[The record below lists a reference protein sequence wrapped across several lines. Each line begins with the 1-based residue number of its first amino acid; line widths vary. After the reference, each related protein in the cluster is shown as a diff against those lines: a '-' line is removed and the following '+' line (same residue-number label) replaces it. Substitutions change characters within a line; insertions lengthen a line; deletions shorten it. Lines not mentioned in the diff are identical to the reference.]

1 MVILVCIHGQDVVQL
16 LLYKHVVTKSGDK
29 QILYLKQR
37 QMSLHCIV
45 SIFVSD
51 WTSTVR
57 EYVLISACSAVF
69 AIIACSALMGDDV
82 SASLVFDAS

>member
-37 QMSLHCIV
+37 QIRLHCIV

-57 EYVLISACSAVF
+57 EYVLISLLAVQF
-69 AIIACSALMGDDV
+69 LPS
-82 SASLVFDAS
+82 

>member
-45 SIFVSD
+45 SIFVSLEE
-51 WTSTVR
+51 TV
-57 EYVLISACSAVF
+57 
-69 AIIACSALMGDDV
+69 
-82 SASLVFDAS
+82 